1 MLMSAL
7 NALQTLVQLIEQ
19 VQGLIN
25 YILNNCICNN
35 TYMSDMTANSLSV
48 RV

>member
-25 YILNNCICNN
+25 YILNNC